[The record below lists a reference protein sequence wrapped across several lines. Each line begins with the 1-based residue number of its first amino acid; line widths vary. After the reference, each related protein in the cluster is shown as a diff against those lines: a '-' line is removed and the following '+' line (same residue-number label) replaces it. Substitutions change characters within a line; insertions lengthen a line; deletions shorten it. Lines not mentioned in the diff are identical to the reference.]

1 MLHAHC
7 LLILAIGS
15 GAKLELEKLSDLPK
29 DTVVVSDWVDTA
41 EDGLAVS
48 QVSGTKIFHDLTEKQ
63 GRR

>member
-1 MLHAHC
+1 MLY
-7 LLILAIGS
+7 

-29 DTVVVSDWVDTA
+29 DTVVVSDWADTA

-48 QVSGTKIFHDLTEKQ
+48 QESGTRIFHDLTGKQ